1 MADAAGGAFDPSSSS
16 SSAAWETFKLTALPS
31 TVMALGGLSVS
42 VLRLNEDVVG
52 ATQHFAAGI
61 VICAVAQELLPPVSD
76 APSTPENLIAIAGG
90 FSAGVAAML
99 LVGAFC
105 GEPEDAEGEG
115 VAAVSERTPQLAR
128 SYGSS
133 VGTEGPP
140 RRSSLGTSPFLSQR
154 QSLRQLAHKSSSA
167 RVARYPIALAFA
179 VCIDAC
185 VDGLLIGISVS
196 SGASAGLI
204 LAVALSFEMLFLGV
218 TFSTSLVEQR
228 RAVWLA
234 SVLGSSFMLVIGG
247 QAGALF
253 SGAIAGSLP
262 LKLGLLSFGMAA
274 LLYLVTEEL
283 LLEAHKG
290 GADAKW
296 WVDLSF
302 FIGFLACVLL
312 EKIVG

>member
-1 MADAAGGAFDPSSSS
+1 MGEAAGASS
-16 SSAAWETFKLTALPS
+16 AWETLKLTALPS
-31 TVMALGGLSVS
+31 LVMALGGLSVS

-61 VICAVAQELLPPVSD
+61 VICAVAQELLPPVSE
-76 APSTPENLIAIAGG
+76 APSTPGNLAAIVVG
-90 FSAGVAAML
+90 FLAGVAAML
-99 LVGAFC
+99 LVSAFC
-105 GEPEDAEGEG
+105 GEPEEEEGE
-115 VAAVSERTPQLAR
+115 AVEATTRHIAR

-133 VGTEGPP
+133 VGAEDSRRPSLDAPP
-140 RRSSLGTSPFLSQR
+140 RR
-154 QSLRQLAHKSSSA
+154 QSLRQLARQSSST
-167 RVARYPIALAFA
+167 RMVVARYPTALAFA
-179 VCIDAC
+179 VCVDAS
-185 VDGLLIGISVS
+185 VDGLLIGIAVS

-204 LAVALSFEMLFLGV
+204 LAIALSFEMLFLGV
-218 TFSTSLVEQR
+218 TFSTSLLGQD

-234 SVLGSSFMLVIGG
+234 SVLASSLMLVAGG

-253 SGAIAGSLP
+253 SGAIEGSLA
-262 LKLGLLSFGMAA
+262 LKLALLSFGMAA

-302 FIGFLACVLL
+302 FVGFLACVLL
-312 EKIVG
+312 EKLVG